1 VLGCQASGATPAY
14 GDLLAMGWA
23 FSGSEVVSPVRDY
36 WIKPRTTRTISRPVR
51 ELTGWSEEHLAI
63 AHEDSAVWQQLRSEL
78 QEHAGD
84 SSAVPT
90 VIHFAR
96 FELGF
101 LRELQARL
109 EPERE
114 FPFDACCLHAISAR
128 LYPDLPRRNIRA
140 LAGFLG
146 HTTDLTRHAGGH
158 VEASAFIWQAL
169 IPQLAEQ
176 GVTTW
181 SELQAWLADAPKA
194 TRRTRR
200 VYPLSV
206 ERRRELP
213 DRPGVY
219 RFVRKNE
226 SVLYVGKAAS
236 LKKRIAGHFSSRGP
250 STERGLEL
258 LSQVHAVRYTE
269 TPSVLEAA
277 LLETDEIKRIDPPYN
292 VQLRTALRQAW
303 FATRD
308 FRKASARQ
316 DAEHALGPLPSES
329 ALIGLFAWRVLLDE
343 LCDESVVP
351 STAMCAMILAVPTA
365 FLPPPE
371 LFREGFQLT
380 VRELFAGLSGSA
392 AQRVTRASRALWLAR
407 GRNERESS
415 TEDAPPDQ
423 WDLARVR
430 RRLERSLVNGGLVL
444 RRARL
449 LRLLADCTLGYREV
463 GMPQARALVIERTEI
478 IDRID
483 LPLTAAGAERPSVP
497 EGASPQLK
505 AAQPTTRATALESA
519 ASDEG
524 AVSPREA
531 ALQSEVAPERAGSQ
545 LAAAGEA
552 VSTKRASR
560 RVGRR
565 SDPPLPAAGS
575 WSLVELPVR
584 AVLSLAERRSC
595 FDAASYDRLR
605 VLVTEIRRVEQEG
618 GELALRIGRHH
629 YAHAR
634 VLALLQAV

>member
-1 VLGCQASGATPAY
+1 MTSDSTSTSARRY
-14 GDLLAMGWA
+14 G
-23 FSGSEVVSPVRDY
+23 VSWR
-36 WIKPRTTRTISRPVR
+36 PRTTRTISRPVR
-51 ELTGWSEEHLAI
+51 ELTGWSEQHLAI
-63 AHEDSAVWQQLRSEL
+63 AQEDSFVWQQLRSEL
-78 QEHAGD
+78 QEHAAGV
-84 SSAVPT
+84 SVVPT

-109 EPERE
+109 EPEQE
-114 FPFDACCLHAISAR
+114 FPFDACCLHAIGAR

-146 HTTDLTRHAGGH
+146 HTTDLTRQVGGH
-158 VEASAFIWQAL
+158 VEATAFIWQAL

-181 SELQAWLADAPKA
+181 STLQAWLADAPKA

-258 LSQVHAVRYTE
+258 LSQVHDVLYTE

-292 VQLRTALRQAW
+292 VQLRTAARQAW

-308 FRKASARQ
+308 FRKASAVP
-316 DAEHALGPLPSES
+316 DAEHTLGPLPSES
-329 ALIGLFAWRVLLDE
+329 ALIGLAAWCVLLDE
-343 LCDESVVP
+343 LRDESALP
-351 STAMCAMILAVPTA
+351 SPALCAMILAVPTA
-365 FLPPPE
+365 FLPPVE
-371 LFREGFQLT
+371 LFCEGFHLT
-380 VRELFAGLSGSA
+380 VRELFADLRGSA
-392 AQRVTRASRALWLAR
+392 AQRVTSAARALWLAR

-430 RRLERSLVNGGLVL
+430 RRLERTLVNGGLVL

-449 LRLLADCTLGYREV
+449 LRLLADCTLGYRER
-463 GMPQARALVIERTEI
+463 GMPQARALVIERAEI
-478 IDRID
+478 IERSDV
-483 LPLTAAGAERPSVP
+483 PLTSLEMLP
-497 EGASPQLK
+497 E
-505 AAQPTTRATALESA
+505 
-519 ASDEG
+519 
-524 AVSPREA
+524 
-531 ALQSEVAPERAGSQ
+531 
-545 LAAAGEA
+545 
-552 VSTKRASR
+552 
-560 RVGRR
+560 
-565 SDPPLPAAGS
+565 
-575 WSLVELPVR
+575 R
-584 AVLSLAERRSC
+584 AVLSLAERRRC

-605 VLVTEIRRVEQEG
+605 VLVTEVRRVEQEG

-629 YAHAR
+629 YPHAR

>member
-1 VLGCQASGATPAY
+1 MTALSGIEVLVLDCQASGATPAH
-14 GDLLAMGWA
+14 GDLLALGWA
-23 FSGSEVVSPVRDY
+23 FSGAAQGLSRVRDH
-36 WIKPRTTRTISRPVR
+36 WIKPRTPRPISRPVR
-51 ELTGWSEEHLAI
+51 ELTGWNDESLAR
-63 AHEDSAVWQQLRSEL
+63 AQEDSVVWQQLRSEL
-78 QEHAGD
+78 QERAGAL
-84 SSAVPT
+84 SVVPT

-96 FELGF
+96 FELGY

-114 FPFDACCLHAISAR
+114 FPFDACCLHAIGAR

-146 HTTDLTRHAGGH
+146 HTTDLTRRVGGH

-181 SELQAWLADAPKA
+181 RELQAWLADAPKA
-194 TRRTRR
+194 TRRARR

-219 RFVRKNE
+219 RFVRKND

-258 LSQVHAVRYTE
+258 LSQVHDVRYTQ

-292 VQLRTALRQAW
+292 VQLRSALRQAW

-308 FRKASARQ
+308 FRSASAQ
-316 DAEHALGPLPSES
+316 PDAEHPLGPLPSES
-329 ALIGLFAWRVLLDE
+329 ALIGLAAWRVLLDE
-343 LCDESVVP
+343 LQGESVLP
-351 STAMCAMILAVPTA
+351 TPALCAMILAVPTA
-365 FLPPPE
+365 VLPPPA
-371 LFREGFQLT
+371 LFCEGFHLT
-380 VRELFAGLSGSA
+380 VREYFAEVPGSA
-392 AQRVTRASRALWLAR
+392 AQRVTRVSRALWLAR
-407 GRNERESS
+407 GRSERESS
-415 TEDAPPDQ
+415 SEDAPPDQ

-430 RRLERSLVNGGLVL
+430 RRLERTLVNGGLIL

-449 LRLLADCTLGYREV
+449 LRLLSDCTLGYRER
-463 GMPQARALVIERTEI
+463 GMREARALVIERAQIVECF
-478 IDRID
+478 DVQS
-483 LPLTAAGAERPSVP
+483 LSP
-497 EGASPQLK
+497 ESMPARGS
-505 AAQPTTRATALESA
+505 SA
-519 ASDEG
+519 
-524 AVSPREA
+524 
-531 ALQSEVAPERAGSQ
+531 
-545 LAAAGEA
+545 
-552 VSTKRASR
+552 
-560 RVGRR
+560 
-565 SDPPLPAAGS
+565 
-575 WSLVELPVR
+575 
-584 AVLSLAERRSC
+584 LAERRRC

-618 GELALRIGRHH
+618 GELALRIARHH
-629 YAHAR
+629 YPHAR